1 MQHLEPGQLLDGG
14 VAARVFVDAEVD
26 DRPVELLDLHRD
38 DLVEEL
44 ARVDR
49 GDGTL
54 M

>member
-14 VAARVFVDAEVD
+14 VAARMLVDAEVD
-26 DRPVELLDLHRD
+26 DRSVELLHLQRD

-49 GDGTL
+49 GDRTL